1 MTGPLQSL
9 SGTTKMASTKASNM
23 ASTKPPAKSGP
34 LFLYHCDVTEEDMA
48 RITAAAS
55 KDEVKQLLKDCMK
68 IDHAEGFRTEILADM
83 HYHNYTFC
91 VAHSFTALKTSTFLS
106 IMKLVLEEA
115 VSRRLTA
122 SEAFDVFKDWLLKHS
137 VERPP
142 WNVGVFTFDDV
153 KAVMDYVH
161 NTFFR
166 HYRLYMYV
174 YRTRCDLGISIDR
187 AHTFVTVPAPKP
199 LALRLECEVT
209 PKDQPELAHLYG
221 PTETELAE
229 ERQAAGGQPEDRAAI
244 IKRKVDAGVEKLMQ
258 RFEERIKEQD
268 TKFQAL
274 LDGK

>member
-1 MTGPLQSL
+1 MTLGVTA
-9 SGTTKMASTKASNM
+9 TTTTTTAPA
-23 ASTKPPAKSGP
+23 KPPAKKGP
-34 LFLYHCDVTEEDMA
+34 VFLYFTDVSEEDMS

-55 KDEVKQLLKDCMK
+55 KAEVKQLLKGCMK
-68 IDHAEGFRTEILADM
+68 IDQAEGFRTEILADM
-83 HYHNYTFC
+83 HYHNYGFC
-91 VAHSFTALKTSTFLS
+91 GAHGFTAIKSSTFLS

-115 VSRRLTA
+115 VGRRLTA

-142 WNVGVFTFDDV
+142 WSVGVFTFDDV

-174 YRTRCDLGISIDR
+174 YMTRCDLGISIDG
-187 AHTFVTVPAPKP
+187 AHTFINMPPARP
-199 LALRLECEVT
+199 LRLRLENEVP

-229 ERQAAGGQPEDRAAI
+229 ERQAAGGAADDRATI
-244 IKRKVDAGVEKLMQ
+244 IKKKVDAGVEKLMQ
-258 RFEERIKEQD
+258 RFEERIQEQD
-268 TKFQAL
+268 GRFQSL